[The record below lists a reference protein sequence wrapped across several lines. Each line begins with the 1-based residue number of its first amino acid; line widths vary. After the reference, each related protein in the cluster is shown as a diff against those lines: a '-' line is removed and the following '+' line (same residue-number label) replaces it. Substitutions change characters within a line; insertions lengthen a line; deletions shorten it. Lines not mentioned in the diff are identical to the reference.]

1 MRKVQLMEDKN
12 LWKERNKYY
21 TAKTIVESIK
31 GNLKVNRRFMINMK
45 KTQLE
50 YKLFRQQ
57 MSILDKIIDIYYI
70 ILDLDRIIKSEY
82 HLYLIKRNRKRVYDK
97 LKHYR
102 KEMKDYAIYK
112 L

>member
-1 MRKVQLMEDKN
+1 MRKVQLMGDRN
-12 LWKERNKYY
+12 FWKERNKYY
-21 TAKTIVESIK
+21 TAKTIIESIK
-31 GNLKVNRRFMINMK
+31 ANLKVNRRYIINMK

-57 MSILDKIIDIYYI
+57 MSILDKIVDVYYI
-70 ILDLDRIIKSEY
+70 ILDLDIIIKSEY
-82 HLYLIKRNRKRVYDK
+82 HSYLIKRNRKKIYDK